1 MPVAGMVDRAK
12 LAKQYIVDEYLKPYA
27 VFDQKMEM
35 EYIDKAE
42 ISSIRR
48 SNRK

>member
-1 MPVAGMVDRAK
+1 MAGMVDRAK
-12 LAKQYIVDEYLKPYA
+12 LAKQHIVDEYLKPYA

-42 ISSIRR
+42 IAADIRR